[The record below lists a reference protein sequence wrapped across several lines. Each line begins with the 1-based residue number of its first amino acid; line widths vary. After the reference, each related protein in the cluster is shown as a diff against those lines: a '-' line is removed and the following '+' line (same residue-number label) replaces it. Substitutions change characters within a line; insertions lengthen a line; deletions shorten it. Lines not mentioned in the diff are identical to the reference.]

1 MTQHSVYGAAHV
13 DSSSTVNA
21 DSCSA
26 GIRLRGELRDG
37 TPVCIRAI
45 RPDDKERLR
54 IAFERLSPGTVYRRF
69 FHPKKALTSEELRML
84 TELDF
89 RDHVSLAVT
98 VDEES
103 GERLIAVGRFVR
115 VAPAA
120 ERAELALTVADEYQ
134 HRGAGTLLLQQLVG
148 VARRSGVRELV
159 AHVLDDNREMLEIIR
174 NLDLPTQRTI
184 DDGLN
189 RIVLSIGGSPAEIDS
204 GLRIAGLMLSGE
216 PMNMPMEH

>member
-1 MTQHSVYGAAHV
+1 V
-13 DSSSTVNA
+13 DVDASSTVNA

-26 GIRLRGELRDG
+26 GINLRGELRDG

-69 FHPKKALTSEELRML
+69 FHPRKALTTEDLRML

-89 RDHVSLAVT
+89 RDHVSLVVT

-115 VAPAA
+115 LAPAA
-120 ERAELALTVADEYQ
+120 ERGTGSHGGGTSRLRRRPSCRRQRSFSATTTRARSPQ
-134 HRGAGTLLLQQLVG
+134 RSAGTAIEHVD
-148 VARRSGVRELV
+148 ADVREMI
-159 AHVLDDNREMLEIIR
+159 ARIM
-174 NLDLPTQRTI
+174 NLATR
-184 DDGLN
+184 
-189 RIVLSIGGSPAEIDS
+189 
-204 GLRIAGLMLSGE
+204 AGAA
-216 PMNMPMEH
+216 

>member
-1 MTQHSVYGAAHV
+1 MTQHTLLYCAADV
-13 DSSSTVNA
+13 DAASTVNA

-69 FHPKKALTSEELRML
+69 FHPKRALSSEELRML

-89 RDHVSLAVT
+89 RDHVALAVT
-98 VDEES
+98 VDEQIC
-103 GERLIAVGRFVR
+103 ERLIAVGRFVR
-115 VAPAA
+115 VASAPK
-120 ERAELALTVADEYQ
+120 RAELALTVADEYQ
-134 HRGAGTLLLQQLVG
+134 HRGAGTLLLQHLAG

-159 AHVLDDNREMLEIIR
+159 AHVLDENREMLEVIQ
-174 NLDLPTQRTI
+174 NLDLPVQRTTE
-184 DDGLN
+184 DDVHRVVVSL
-189 RIVLSIGGSPAEIDS
+189 
-204 GLRIAGLMLSGE
+204 AGRTVAHACRGTIFFG
-216 PMNMPMEH
+216 